1 VNEATSRFGGAIS
14 QANGIWMGWKYGI
27 GEARRTAKKID
38 DLTHLNDSGQLWG
51 HLENSELS
59 SEFSLL

>member
-1 VNEATSRFGGAIS
+1 
-14 QANGIWMGWKYGI
+14 MGWKYGI